1 MALSQ
6 SSPPDIRKATLADAQ
21 AIAELGTHVFT
32 VTQGPHMPTADLQTY
47 LTRTF
52 SIPATTS
59 CLKDPLSDI
68 LVAVDSSSSA
78 ILGFACMTRELLPE
92 PCIAEVPAP
101 VHLQRIYVYPHAQG
115 KGVGKLLMQA
125 IEEEA
130 KKQGFENLWLKV
142 YEGNHRAIVVYEK
155 LGFKMVGTHDFVTKT
170 AGVWTDLVMLK
181 SL

>member
-1 MALSQ
+1 
-6 SSPPDIRKATLADAQ
+6 
-21 AIAELGTHVFT
+21 
-32 VTQGPHMPTADLQTY
+32 MPTADLQTY

-59 CLKDPLSDI
+59 CLQDPLSNTF
-68 LVAVDSSSSA
+68 VAVDSSSSA
-78 ILGFACMTRELLPE
+78 ILGFALMTRELLPE
-92 PCIAEVPAP
+92 PCIAHVPAP

-125 IEEEA
+125 MEEEA
-130 KKQGFENLWLKV
+130 KKQGFENLWLRV
-142 YEGNHRAIVVYEK
+142 YQGNHRAIRVYEK